1 MSARKHR
8 EALTAALGLAAV
20 VALVAA
26 PGAGAKAKGFSLGVA
41 AGDVTASS
49 AILWAHADK
58 SGTTYVQ
65 LSSQGGFG
73 ACDKANSEAKVK
85 AAKNNDNTVQKT
97 VKKLDP
103 DTAYKYRWCTPKGGK
118 SDTGKF
124 TTAPASNKNETIRF
138 GLSGDQDARPV
149 PGGSTPYWN
158 NFEVWT
164 QIQKQKND
172 FNVLLGDTIYSDSEV
187 PGYGLS
193 DVATTVAMKWAAYQI
208 NLAMKPWAK
217 TRGSTAYY
225 AHWDDHEFINDF
237 SPSAD
242 NFPLSVGTVNI
253 DGNELYDRGVEA
265 FTDYNPVTY
274 SSANGIYRSAR
285 WGKNLEIFF
294 LDTRSFRSTLANYN
308 GNCDNPPGSGNPD
321 LAPTAP
327 ASTRSLFAPLV
338 PQFNNPPPQ
347 SCLDAINDPN
357 RTYLGRPQ
365 MEKFKQ
371 AIAKSSATFKVIFNE
386 LPIQQ
391 QYSNPYDRWE
401 GYAAERTE
409 ILNFLHDNVK
419 NVVFLSTD
427 EHANL
432 VLDARFCTL
441 EDNCPQ
447 NSGIY
452 DIVTGPVATATYSD
466 EINTVLDNPNGGS
479 LIQGAFLKPQPPN
492 GIGEECAAI
501 DQYSYA
507 EVEVTKSQLKVDL
520 LDQNGEPVRDIG
532 ERDNITPTT
541 PSCASV
547 VIPKQ

>member
-1 MSARKHR
+1 VTTTI
-8 EALTAALGLAAV
+8 ALAAL

-26 PGAGAKAKGFSLGVA
+26 PAAGAKAKGFSLGVA
-41 AGDVTASS
+41 AGDVTSDS

-58 SGTTYVQ
+58 SGTTYLQ
-65 LSSQGGFG
+65 LTSKGGFG
-73 ACDKANSEAKVK
+73 ACDADHSAAKVK
-85 AAKNNDNTVQKT
+85 ASKDNDNTVQKT
-97 VKKLDP
+97 AKKLDAG
-103 DTAYKYRWCTPKGGK
+103 TAYKYRWCTANGGK

-138 GLSGDQDARPV
+138 ALSGDQDARPV
-149 PGGSTPYWN
+149 PGGNTPYWN
-158 NFEVWT
+158 NFEVWDA
-164 QIQKQKND
+164 IRNQKND

-208 NLAMKPWAK
+208 NLAMKPWSK

-225 AHWDDHEFINDF
+225 GHWDDHEFINDF

-265 FTDYNPVTY
+265 FTDYTPVTY
-274 SSANGIYRSAR
+274 SSKNGLYRSVR

-294 LDTRSFRSTLANYN
+294 LDARSFRSTLANYN
-308 GNCDNPPGSGNPD
+308 GNCDNPPGSGNAD

-327 ASTRSLFAPLV
+327 ASTRATFAPIV

-347 SCLDAINDPN
+347 SCLDAINSPN
-357 RTYLGRPQ
+357 RTYLGKAQLER
-365 MEKFKQ
+365 FKQ
-371 AIAKSSATFKVIFNE
+371 EIEKSTATFKVIFNE

-441 EDNCPQ
+441 ETNCPQ

-466 EINTVLDNPNGGS
+466 EINAVLGNPNGGS
-479 LIQGAFLKPQPPN
+479 LIQGAFLKPPPPN

-501 DQYSYA
+501 DQFSYA

-520 LDQNGEPVRDIG
+520 LDQNDAPVRDTG